1 MWLSSICFNL
11 LEVYVQYIGKNVF
24 IHYVILA
31 LVCFVRNIAVSQYN
45 RVSKR
50 KAHPVVIYDTTLRD
64 GEQCPRVSFSVE
76 EKVKIAK
83 MLDELGIP
91 QIEAGFPVVSDEERR
106 AVKAVTSERLNADIL
121 VLSRSLIGDVDE
133 ALKCDVDG
141 VLIFIP
147 LPEIHLRRK
156 LKITYEEAVEK
167 VVKTAEYAKEHGL
180 FVQVSVEDATRTPL
194 KRLIDFFS
202 GVVEVKPDRIGLA
215 DTVGCITPLG
225 MKYLVRKI
233 KRNVNAKVAVHCHND
248 FGLATA
254 NSLAAY
260 EAGAEAISVTV
271 NGIGERAGNAAL
283 EEVVTALYFLYGVD
297 LGLKLELLKPLSELV
312 AKLSRI
318 PLSPLKPVVGENV
331 FCHESGIHV
340 AAVLDYPR
348 MYEPYE
354 PSLVGNRRQ
363 IVFGKHSG
371 LKGIIK
377 YLEKNGVAVSK
388 RTAEKLLKYVKSL
401 HKKFITG
408 EELISL
414 ALKFEKE
421 E

>member
-1 MWLSSICFNL
+1 MS
-11 LEVYVQYIGKNVF
+11 NV
-24 IHYVILA
+24 
-31 LVCFVRNIAVSQYN
+31 AVSPYN
-45 RVSKR
+45 KASKC
-50 KAHPVVIYDTTLRD
+50 KVHPVIIYDTTLRD
-64 GEQCPRVSFSVE
+64 GEQCPGVSFTIS
-76 EKVKIAK
+76 EKLEIAK

-91 QIEAGFPVVSDEERR
+91 QIEAGFPVVSEEERK
-106 AVKAVTSERLNADIL
+106 AVKAITNENLRADIL

-141 VLIFIP
+141 VLVFMP
-147 LPEIHLRRK
+147 LPEVHLRRK
-156 LKITYEEAVEK
+156 LKITYEKAVEMA
-167 VVKTAEYAKEHGL
+167 VKTAEYAKEHGL

-194 KRLIDFFS
+194 QRLLDFFS
-202 GVVEVKPDRIGLA
+202 KVVEVKPDRIGLA
-215 DTVGCITPLG
+215 DTAGCITPSG

-233 KRNVNAKVAVHCHND
+233 RRNIDVKVAVHCHND
-248 FGLATA
+248 FGLAVA

-260 EAGAEAISVTV
+260 EAGAGAISVTV

-297 LGLKLELLKPLSELV
+297 LGLRLELLKPLSELV
-312 AKLSRI
+312 AKLSGI
-318 PLSPLKPVVGENV
+318 SLNPLKPIVGENA
-331 FCHESGIHV
+331 FRHESGIHV
-340 AAVLDYPR
+340 AAVLEYPR

-377 YLEKNGVAVSK
+377 YLEKQGVRVSNK
-388 RTAEKLLKYVKSL
+388 KADKLLKYVKSL
-401 HKKFITG
+401 HKKFIDG
-408 EELISL
+408 NELINL

-421 E
+421 V

>member
-1 MWLSSICFNL
+1 
-11 LEVYVQYIGKNVF
+11 V
-24 IHYVILA
+24 H
-31 LVCFVRNIAVSQYN
+31 AVSNVAVSPYN
-45 RVSKR
+45 KASKC
-50 KAHPVVIYDTTLRD
+50 KVHPVIIYDTTLRD
-64 GEQCPRVSFSVE
+64 GEQCPGVSFTIS
-76 EKVKIAK
+76 EKLEIAK

-91 QIEAGFPVVSDEERR
+91 QIEAGFPVVSEEERK
-106 AVKAVTSERLNADIL
+106 AVKAITNENLRADIL

-141 VLIFIP
+141 VLVFMP
-147 LPEIHLRRK
+147 LPEVHLRRK
-156 LKITYEEAVEK
+156 LKITYEKAVEMA
-167 VVKTAEYAKEHGL
+167 VKTAEYAKEHGL

-194 KRLIDFFS
+194 QRLLDFFS
-202 GVVEVKPDRIGLA
+202 KVVEVKPDRIGLA
-215 DTVGCITPLG
+215 DTAGCITPSG

-233 KRNVNAKVAVHCHND
+233 RRNIDVKVAVHCHND
-248 FGLATA
+248 FGLAVA

-260 EAGAEAISVTV
+260 EAGAGAISVTV

-297 LGLKLELLKPLSELV
+297 LGLRLELLKPLSELV
-312 AKLSRI
+312 AKLSGI
-318 PLSPLKPVVGENV
+318 SLNPLKPIVGENA
-331 FCHESGIHV
+331 FRHESGIHV
-340 AAVLDYPR
+340 AAVLEYPR

-377 YLEKNGVAVSK
+377 YLEKQGVRVSNK
-388 RTAEKLLKYVKSL
+388 KADKLLKYVKSL
-401 HKKFITG
+401 HKKFIDG
-408 EELISL
+408 NELINL

-421 E
+421 V

>member
-1 MWLSSICFNL
+1 M
-11 LEVYVQYIGKNVF
+11 V
-24 IHYVILA
+24 H
-31 LVCFVRNIAVSQYN
+31 AVSNVAVSPYN
-45 RVSKR
+45 KASKC
-50 KAHPVVIYDTTLRD
+50 KVHPVIIYDTTLRD
-64 GEQCPRVSFSVE
+64 GEQCPGVSFTIS
-76 EKVKIAK
+76 EKLEIAK

-91 QIEAGFPVVSDEERR
+91 QIEAGFPVVSEEERK
-106 AVKAVTSERLNADIL
+106 AVKAITNENLRADIL

-141 VLIFIP
+141 VLVFMP
-147 LPEIHLRRK
+147 LPEVHLRRK
-156 LKITYEEAVEK
+156 LKITYEKAVEMA
-167 VVKTAEYAKEHGL
+167 VKTAEYAKEHGL

-194 KRLIDFFS
+194 QRLLDFFS
-202 GVVEVKPDRIGLA
+202 KVVEVKPDRIGLA
-215 DTVGCITPLG
+215 DTAGCITPSG

-233 KRNVNAKVAVHCHND
+233 RRNIDVKVAVHCHND
-248 FGLATA
+248 FGLAAA

-260 EAGAEAISVTV
+260 EAGAGAISVTV

-297 LGLKLELLKPLSELV
+297 LGLRLELLKPLSELV
-312 AKLSRI
+312 AKLSGI
-318 PLSPLKPVVGENV
+318 SLNPLKPIVGENA
-331 FCHESGIHV
+331 FRHESGIHV
-340 AAVLDYPR
+340 AAVLEYPR

-377 YLEKNGVAVSK
+377 YLEKQGVRVSNK
-388 RTAEKLLKYVKSL
+388 KADKLLKYVKSL
-401 HKKFITG
+401 HKKFIDG
-408 EELISL
+408 NELINL

-421 E
+421 V

>member
-1 MWLSSICFNL
+1 M
-11 LEVYVQYIGKNVF
+11 V
-24 IHYVILA
+24 H
-31 LVCFVRNIAVSQYN
+31 AVSNVAVSPYN
-45 RVSKR
+45 KASKC
-50 KAHPVVIYDTTLRD
+50 KVHPVIIYDTTLRD
-64 GEQCPRVSFSVE
+64 GEQCPGVSFTIS
-76 EKVKIAK
+76 EKLEIAK

-91 QIEAGFPVVSDEERR
+91 QIEAGFPVVSEEERK
-106 AVKAVTSERLNADIL
+106 AVKAITNENLRADIL

-141 VLIFIP
+141 VLVFMP
-147 LPEIHLRRK
+147 LPEVHLRRK
-156 LKITYEEAVEK
+156 LKITYEKAVEMA
-167 VVKTAEYAKEHGL
+167 VKTAEYAKEHGL

-194 KRLIDFFS
+194 QRLLDFFS
-202 GVVEVKPDRIGLA
+202 KVVEVKPDRIGLA
-215 DTVGCITPLG
+215 DTAGCITPSG

-233 KRNVNAKVAVHCHND
+233 RRNIDVKVAVHCHND
-248 FGLATA
+248 FGLAVA

-260 EAGAEAISVTV
+260 EAGAGAISVTV

-297 LGLKLELLKPLSELV
+297 LGLRLELLKPLSELV
-312 AKLSRI
+312 AKLSGI
-318 PLSPLKPVVGENV
+318 SLNPLKPIVGENA
-331 FCHESGIHV
+331 FRHESGIHV
-340 AAVLDYPR
+340 AAVLEYPR

-377 YLEKNGVAVSK
+377 YLEKQGVRVSNK
-388 RTAEKLLKYVKSL
+388 KADKLLKYVKSL
-401 HKKFITG
+401 HKKFIDG
-408 EELISL
+408 NELINL

-421 E
+421 V

>member
-1 MWLSSICFNL
+1 MHA
-11 LEVYVQYIGKNVF
+11 VGNV
-24 IHYVILA
+24 
-31 LVCFVRNIAVSQYN
+31 AVSPYN
-45 RVSKR
+45 KASKC
-50 KAHPVVIYDTTLRD
+50 KVHPVIIYDTTLRD
-64 GEQCPRVSFSVE
+64 GEQCPGVSFTIS
-76 EKVKIAK
+76 EKLEIAR

-91 QIEAGFPVVSDEERR
+91 QIEAGFPVVSEEERK
-106 AVKAVTSERLNADIL
+106 AVKAITNENLRADIL

-141 VLIFIP
+141 VLVFMP
-147 LPEIHLRRK
+147 LPEVHLRRK
-156 LKITYEEAVEK
+156 LKVTYEKAVEMA
-167 VVKTAEYAKEHGL
+167 VKTAEYAKEHGL

-194 KRLIDFFS
+194 QRLLDFFS
-202 GVVEVKPDRIGLA
+202 KVVEVKPDRIGLA
-215 DTVGCITPLG
+215 DTAGCITPSG

-233 KRNVNAKVAVHCHND
+233 RRNIDVKVAVHCHND
-248 FGLATA
+248 FGLAVA

-260 EAGAEAISVTV
+260 EAGAGAISVTV

-297 LGLKLELLKPLSELV
+297 LGLRLELLKPLSELV
-312 AKLSRI
+312 AKLSGI
-318 PLSPLKPVVGENV
+318 SLNSLKPIVGENA
-331 FCHESGIHV
+331 FRHESGIHV
-340 AAVLDYPR
+340 AAVLEYPR

-377 YLEKNGVAVSK
+377 YLEKQGVRVSNK
-388 RTAEKLLKYVKSL
+388 TADKLLKYVKSL
-401 HKKFITG
+401 HKKFIDG
-408 EELISL
+408 NELINL

-421 E
+421 V